1 MGQQIHIQVYR
12 CTTSQQCTQMH
23 AWVLAHTCLQN
34 SEHAPVTGTNTHAQT
49 HRQTHLH
56 ALIRASLAT
65 QMQCRRARFDPW
77 VGNIPWRRARPPTIV
92 FFPGEFHGQ
101 RSLVGYCRWN
111 LKELDMTEWLI
122 HFTFMAVPQNIT
134 NRTTIWSSNSTFGYL
149 S

>member
-101 RSLVGYCRWN
+101 RSLADYIVHGLQRVMYTPTQLGN
-111 LKELDMTEWLI
+111 T
-122 HFTFMAVPQNIT
+122 
-134 NRTTIWSSNSTFGYL
+134 STQTHNPRY
-149 S
+149 